1 MNSSCASNPGSL
13 RKHANAKLYYI
24 GSCMSHNTFRVALI
38 VEEALALYAIDECES
53 GKIHISSEIKY
64 LNLKIMYRLT

>member
-1 MNSSCASNPGSL
+1 
-13 RKHANAKLYYI
+13 
-24 GSCMSHNTFRVALI
+24 MSHNTFRVALI

-53 GKIHISSEIKY
+53 GKVHISSEIKY